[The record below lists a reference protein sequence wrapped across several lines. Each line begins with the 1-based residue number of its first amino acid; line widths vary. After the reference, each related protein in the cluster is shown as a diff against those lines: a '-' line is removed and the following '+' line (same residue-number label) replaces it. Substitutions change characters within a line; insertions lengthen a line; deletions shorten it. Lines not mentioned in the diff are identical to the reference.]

1 MARCP
6 LMASANL
13 PCSLFSKNINPI
25 RSNFF
30 VEWATT
36 TMKSLSPDFRN
47 FPASSNGIFDGD
59 RLYLDHK
66 VRMRQST
73 DLDRCTGR

>member
-1 MARCP
+1 M
-6 LMASANL
+6 L
-13 PCSLFSKNINPI
+13 SKIPFEGAGTFLKFGD
-25 RSNFF
+25 RDFM
-30 VEWATT
+30 VVWATT

-47 FPASSNGIFDGD
+47 FPASSNGIFDSD